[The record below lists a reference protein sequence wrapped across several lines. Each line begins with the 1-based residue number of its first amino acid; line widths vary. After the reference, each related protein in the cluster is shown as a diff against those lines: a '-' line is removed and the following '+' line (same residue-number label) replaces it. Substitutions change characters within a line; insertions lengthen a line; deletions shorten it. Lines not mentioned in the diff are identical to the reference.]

1 MSFIVTIALFLDPD
15 QRRKETVTA
24 SDAVAA
30 MRLAEQKNPD
40 WISVEA
46 VAA

>member
-1 MSFIVTIALFLDPD
+1 MSFIVTIALFLDPN
-15 QRRKETVTA
+15 QTREETVTA
-24 SDAVAA
+24 RDAISA
-30 MRLAEQKNPD
+30 MKLAEQKNPN